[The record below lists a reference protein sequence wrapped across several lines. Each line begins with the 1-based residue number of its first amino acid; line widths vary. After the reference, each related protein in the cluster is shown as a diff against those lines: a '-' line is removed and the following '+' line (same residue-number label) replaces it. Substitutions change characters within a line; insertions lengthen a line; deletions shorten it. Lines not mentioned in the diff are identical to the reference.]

1 MGGRRLKDDAMDA
14 TFTIIN
20 NGVPLGD
27 KVDRNE
33 VPLCNQFPFVADP
46 TQPFP
51 TGSGTDDHTRQ

>member
-1 MGGRRLKDDAMDA
+1 MDA

-20 NGVPLGD
+20 NGKPLGD

-33 VPLCNQFPFVADP
+33 VPFRNQFPFVADP

-51 TGSGTDDHTRQ
+51 PGKNPDDHTRQ